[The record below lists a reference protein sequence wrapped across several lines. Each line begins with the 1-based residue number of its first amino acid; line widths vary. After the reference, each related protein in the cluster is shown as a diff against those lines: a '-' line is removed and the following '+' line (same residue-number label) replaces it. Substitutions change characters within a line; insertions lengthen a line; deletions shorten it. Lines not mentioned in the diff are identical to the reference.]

1 MTKDILEKFFQR
13 YEHFFM
19 QSLNGEIDSDEMSE
33 LYATEFIAAS
43 PIGVLAGKNDTSFRR
58 ALSGG
63 YEQYRKIG
71 TKGMRV
77 RCVEMSQIDELHCIA
92 DVAWTASYEVV
103 DKQQIDIDFDVYY
116 LMQEL
121 NGEPRIFG
129 WISGNEQE
137 LLKQHGVI

>member
-19 QSLNGEIDSDEMSE
+19 QSLNGEINSEEMSE

-43 PIGVLAGKNDTSFRR
+43 PIGVLAGKNDTSFRQ

-77 RCVEMSQIDELHCIA
+77 RCVKTSQIDGTSLHGRCSLDGI
-92 DVAWTASYEVV
+92 
-103 DKQQIDIDFDVYY
+103 I
-116 LMQEL
+116 
-121 NGEPRIFG
+121 
-129 WISGNEQE
+129 
-137 LLKQHGVI
+137 